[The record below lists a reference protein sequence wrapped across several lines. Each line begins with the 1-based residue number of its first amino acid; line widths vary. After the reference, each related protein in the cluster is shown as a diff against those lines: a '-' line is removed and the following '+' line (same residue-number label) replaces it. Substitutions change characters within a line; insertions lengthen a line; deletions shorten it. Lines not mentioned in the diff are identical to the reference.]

1 MNSYRDNLWILLGEW
16 IEYIDHIC
24 DVYDTQL
31 SFEREKF
38 LDFIILTVR
47 YTQSSQ
53 CKFLIKHIEDLDK
66 VTKYL
71 EIALL
76 WP

>member
-47 YTQSSQ
+47 YTQNSQ
-53 CKFLIKHIEDLDK
+53 CKFLIKHI
-66 VTKYL
+66 
-71 EIALL
+71 
-76 WP
+76 